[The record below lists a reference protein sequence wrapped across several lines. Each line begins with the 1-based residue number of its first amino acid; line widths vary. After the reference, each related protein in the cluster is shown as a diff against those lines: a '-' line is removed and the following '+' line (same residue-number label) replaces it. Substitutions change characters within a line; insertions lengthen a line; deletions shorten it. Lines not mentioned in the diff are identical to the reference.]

1 MKKTILY
8 LFLLISTALFSQ
20 FQPTY
25 PPLMA
30 CENTN
35 GGFAVFNLTAQ
46 VPLIL
51 GNQSP
56 NTYSVSFFETMV
68 DATTNANP
76 IVNAS
81 SYVNITPYSQTI
93 YIGIVN
99 INTNAI
105 STATMSLIVNLRP
118 VYQPL
123 TLVSCYVQG
132 LADFDLG
139 TVAEG
144 IWANNGN
151 ASNDIAISFHLSQT
165 DAVNQ
170 QFPQEY
176 YYLTDAPVTD
186 MFINITN
193 TQTGCTTIGVL
204 VLIAENCGGN
214 PCAAPQNLT
223 ASATTT
229 TTSNLSWAPTDNGLG
244 YDYIV
249 LPSGAAAPNATSSGF
264 VSTTSPQAQ
273 ITQLTA
279 NTCYTFYVRT
289 YCTITQKSAWS
300 LGNNFCTAATAI
312 YCGNTFVD
320 NGGPN
325 EDYSLYSDSYTT
337 VCPSTAG
344 DVVTVTFTSFDTE
357 AQWDGLYVFN
367 GNSINATQIASA
379 NGPGNG
385 SLATLAGAFWGTA
398 IPGPFTSSSP
408 DGCLTFRFISD
419 GSVVRPGWVANITCA
434 PPATCLPITQV
445 ASTAITPTSATLSWS
460 NPNSATNFEVLAT
473 PQGSPVPLASATG
486 FTVTTV
492 NPFVLVGLSP
502 NTCYTVYVRTRCA
515 SDDAG
520 AWSAGHTF
528 CTLIAPPACG
538 GNFVDN
544 GGLTADYNNNSNSTT
559 TICPT
564 LPQQLVTVSFSAF
577 NTEENW
583 DALYVYDG
591 ATVTSPQIASQNG
604 PANVPGGVAGGYWGT
619 EIPGPF
625 TSSSP
630 DGCLTFVFRSDT
642 SVSRPGWVANV
653 TCDIVDRV
661 ILHAFLDSN
670 NNGIKDNNETSFNH
684 GSFMVDTNNSGSST
698 EIFSPEGYHVITDS
712 NGTASFDINYQV
724 QSEYGPYFSAGSI
737 GYNNITIPIGGG
749 TQTLYFPIAITQ
761 AYSDVAVT
769 IIPINA
775 PRAGITNYKNEVV
788 VTNLGTQTI
797 ASTTVNF
804 VKDSALG
811 IANVSDTG
819 ATITP
824 TGFTRVFTNLLPNES
839 RSVVVNMIVPAI
851 PTVSIGQILTN
862 SATVSPPSNDIIAS
876 NNVASMSQPII
887 AAYDP
892 NDKMESHG
900 GRIQFDTFAQDD
912 FLFYTIRF
920 ENTGTINAIDVKIT
934 DLLDSR
940 IDEASVRMLATS
952 HPYLLTRT
960 GSYLVWDFVDI
971 QLPVS
976 IPNTLLGKGFI
987 TFKVKLKPGFAVG
1000 DIIPN
1005 EANIFFD
1012 TNPAITTNSF
1022 NTVFTPTLGTSTF
1035 INSDV
1040 VIYPNPATTMVQIA
1054 LNNSSETINSVVV
1067 YDLMGKNVM
1076 LINDLNSSQFTLN
1089 TSTLSKGIYMLEIN
1103 SNTDAKLVKKLVI
1116 K

>member
-8 LFLLISTALFSQ
+8 LFLLFSTALFSQ
-20 FQPTY
+20 FQSTY
-25 PPLMA
+25 PPLMT

-35 GGFAVFNLTAQ
+35 GGFAVFNLTSQ

-51 GNQSP
+51 GNESP
-56 NTYSVSFFETMV
+56 NTYSVSFFETML

-81 SYVNITPYSQTI
+81 SYLNITPYSQTI

-105 STATMSLIVNLRP
+105 SIATMSLIVNLRP
-118 VYQPL
+118 VYQQL
-123 TLVSCYVQG
+123 TLNSCYVQG

-139 TVAEG
+139 SVAEG

-151 ASNDIAISFHLSQT
+151 ASNDIAISFHLSQA

-214 PCAAPQNLT
+214 PCVAPTDLS
-223 ASATTT
+223 ASATTNT
-229 TTSNLSWAPTDNGLG
+229 ANLSWATTGNGLG
-244 YDYIV
+244 YDYII
-249 LPSGAAAPNATSSGF
+249 LPSGSAAPVDTTPGF
-264 VSTTSPQAQ
+264 VSTTTSQAQ

-289 YCTITQKSAWS
+289 YCSITQKSVWS
-300 LGNNFCTAATAI
+300 VDYNFCTLTIAMS
-312 YCGNTFVD
+312 CGSTFVD
-320 NGGPN
+320 NGSANG
-325 EDYSLYSDSYTT
+325 DYSLNLDSTT
-337 VCPSTAG
+337 TLCPSTAG

-367 GNSINATQIASA
+367 GNSINSPQIASA
-379 NGPGNG
+379 NGPGNA
-385 SLATLAGAFWGTA
+385 SLSTLAGAFWGTS
-398 IPGPFTSSSP
+398 IPGPFTSGSP

-445 ASTAITPTSATLSWS
+445 ASTTITSTSATLSWS

-544 GGLTADYNNNSNSTT
+544 GGLSADYNNNSNSTT

-604 PANVPGGVAGGYWGT
+604 AANVPGGVAGGYWGT

-684 GSFMVDTNNSGSST
+684 GSFMVDTNNSGTST

-724 QSEYGPYFSAGSI
+724 QLEYSSNFSAGSTAF
-737 GYNNITIPIGGG
+737 NNITIPIGGG
-749 TQTLYFPIAITQ
+749 TQTLYFPITLTQ
-761 AYSDVAVT
+761 AYSDVAIA

-775 PRAGITNYKNEVV
+775 PRAGITNYKNEIVV
-788 VTNLGTQTI
+788 SNLGTQTI
-797 ASTTVNF
+797 ASTTLNF

-811 IANVSDTG
+811 IANVSDNG
-819 ATITP
+819 ATITS

-839 RSVVVNMIVPAI
+839 RSIIVNMIVPSI
-851 PTVSIGQILTN
+851 PTVSIGQIVTN
-862 SATVSPPSNDIIAS
+862 TATVSPSSNDLITS
-876 NNVASMSQPII
+876 NNTASMSQPVV

-900 GRIQFDTFAQDD
+900 GRIQFDGFTPDD
-912 FLFYTIRF
+912 YLFYTIRF
-920 ENTGTINAIDVKIT
+920 ENTGTINAINVKIT
-934 DLLDSR
+934 DLLDNA
-940 IDEASVRMLATS
+940 IDETSVRMLTSS

-960 GSYLVWDFVDI
+960 DSDLVWDFIDI

-1005 EANIFFD
+1005 TANIFFD
-1012 TNPAITTNSF
+1012 TNPAIVTNTF
-1022 NTVFTPTLGTSTF
+1022 NTEFVQLLSNTTFTDGN
-1035 INSDV
+1035 IV
-1040 VIYPNPATTMVQIA
+1040 VYPNPATTMVQIA
-1054 LNNSSETINSVVV
+1054 LNNSSETINSVLV
-1067 YDLMGKNVM
+1067 YDLLGKNVM
-1076 LINDLNSSQFTLN
+1076 LINDVNSSQFTLN
-1089 TSTLSKGIYMLEIN
+1089 TSTLSKGIYMLEIR
-1103 SNTDAKLVKKLVI
+1103 SNTNAKLVKKLVI